1 MCVSACVCEWLRIEV
16 HADRMRTKPQVQ
28 ALAWSLS
35 ECRVSSENLIPGVR
49 FYGFPTGLKD
59 QEASGAGSERFLLGF

>member
-1 MCVSACVCEWLRIEV
+1 MFFGVLIEV
-16 HADRMRTKPQVQ
+16 HAERMRTKPQVQ
-28 ALAWSLS
+28 AFARSLS

-59 QEASGAGSERFLLGF
+59 QEASGAGSEGFLLGF